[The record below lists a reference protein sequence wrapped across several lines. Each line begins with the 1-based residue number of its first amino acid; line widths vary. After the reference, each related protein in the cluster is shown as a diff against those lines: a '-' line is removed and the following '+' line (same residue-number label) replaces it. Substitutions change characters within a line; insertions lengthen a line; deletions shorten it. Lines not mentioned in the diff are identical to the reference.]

1 MEVQKTQGQNGSVTH
16 DEENHHHYY
25 HRRGP
30 RESGTQLLS
39 LLKQT
44 LSPGDMAEER
54 LLKDGLDEQ
63 LCAGQAVIA
72 RWER

>member
-1 MEVQKTQGQNGSVTH
+1 MEAQNTQGQNGSVTH
-16 DEENHHHYY
+16 DEENHYYY

-30 RESGTQLLS
+30 CESGTQLLS

-44 LSPGDMAEER
+44 LSLGDVAEEP
-54 LLKDGLDEQ
+54 LLKDGRDEQ
-63 LCAGQAVIA
+63 LCAGGAVIA